1 MKIVIG
7 NEDEGFTISELDK
20 MPFINCREGGI
31 RFRHR
36 FGEEDVENLIGTKLY
51 NSKFLK
57 GEFVFNVTKKHLLL
71 ITGDRGPANKI
82 ERQMYES

>member
-7 NEDEGFTISELDK
+7 NEDEWFTLSELDK
-20 MPFINCREGGI
+20 MPLINCRERYI
-31 RFRHR
+31 QYRHR
-36 FGEEDVENLIGTKLY
+36 FSAEDIENLIGTNKY

-71 ITGDRGPANKI
+71 ITGDRGPANKT
-82 ERQMYES
+82 ERLMYQS